1 MTYNVPSSAKE
12 ITSYR
17 IQKWRSLRF
26 LATRVRCTMNLYQL
40 DKPLTILCTE
50 RFWKGWRKQTEEN
63 ALLNGKSMEIAHC
76 IMTILLPTH
85 RLLCRHRLVEYN
97 IPFLYQS
104 PYLPDLALLDFLL
117 FPDIK
122 ICLEGNRFDIVEDI
136 KTNATTKL
144 EKILK

>member
-1 MTYNVPSSAKE
+1 
-12 ITSYR
+12 
-17 IQKWRSLRF
+17 
-26 LATRVRCTMNLYQL
+26 
-40 DKPLTILCTE
+40 
-50 RFWKGWRKQTEEN
+50 
-63 ALLNGKSMEIAHC
+63 MEIAHC

-85 RLLCRHRLVEYN
+85 RLLCRHRLVENN

-104 PYLPDLALLDFLL
+104 PYLPDLALLDFWL

-122 ICLEGNRFDIVEDI
+122 ICLEGNRFDFVEDI